1 MRDESKEYLMLRDEI
16 LKDYEIIQNSRN
28 VLYAA
33 VAAIL
38 AFAVDQKEAL
48 LFLIPYIVIIPVY
61 LVTIDYTL
69 NMYKLGTYLKVF
81 HEQGDF
87 RWESRLYLLNYGT
100 KKRVTR
106 GAQFFH
112 APFIVSALV
121 CFVMFFAS
129 VTYPKSI
136 RDVSVGFTLGAA
148 AAIVLPVAVAVI
160 FFKYKNIKKI
170 QDSYIRSWKD
180 VKKEESRK
188 ATRN

>member
-1 MRDESKEYLMLRDEI
+1 MAYFSHSYLRSRKMYARLAMQYNNYKKKMENMALIEKMRTENASK
-16 LKDYEIIQNSRN
+16 
-28 VLYAA
+28 
-33 VAAIL
+33 
-38 AFAVDQKEAL
+38 
-48 LFLIPYIVIIPVY
+48 
-61 LVTIDYTL
+61 
-69 NMYKLGTYLKVF
+69 TYLKVF

-129 VTYPKSI
+129 LTYPKSI

>member
-28 VLYAA
+28 VLYVA

-38 AFAVDQKEAL
+38 AFAVDQKEAF
-48 LFLIPYIVIIPVY
+48 LFLVPYIVIIPVY
-61 LVTIDYTL
+61 LVTIDFTL

-148 AAIVLPVAVAVI
+148 AAIVLPAAVAVI